1 MRKTRISL
9 PGIALILLG
18 VLFVG
23 CTTPSPTAVEE
34 TEEIRIGVLLP
45 LSGPFAGYGEPAL
58 NAIELYFDEVN
69 RSGGLNGKPINY
81 LLEDTGAD
89 PESAAKM
96 AKKLIERDRVQAILG
111 PLTSGNSI
119 AAGEVCQSSGIS
131 MICIAATMQGVTEV
145 GDHVFRTA
153 ITEDYQAFII
163 AKFAL
168 ESLNSRRATTI
179 AFDDNIFGQDISA
192 IFEQHYRSLGGGSTQ
207 VQILDPDPGQWSGNI
222 EEIVEFQPDVLYV
235 PGQLDRVEEILPRLR
250 ERGVEAVPLGSFMW
264 ITVDPSRSAFEGS
277 YFVDHYSP
285 QTYEEQS
292 RRFVAAY
299 EGRFG
304 ALRDSIPALA
314 YESAVI
320 LAEAFRQAR
329 SLDPAEIRGALARTD
344 TETLIGRF
352 RFDDIGDPVKPAIIR
367 QVESGRIRYV
377 VSIYPEVVTEEQFK
391 QQIVP
396 AVAADR
402 EDLPLVAVLNLA
414 LSGIPEQEAVIIV
427 DLIGSAMANTGA
439 FRILERGQRD
449 KMLEELE
456 FSYSDMADEGT
467 QIEIG
472 RQLAADRI
480 ITGSLGALADRF
492 ILNIKLIDIER
503 GETLSAS
510 YQVYKS
516 MNELIDNADR
526 LVVDLVS
533 KTAL

>member
-1 MRKTRISL
+1 MKRDRISL
-9 PGIALILLG
+9 PGIGLVILG
-18 VLFVG
+18 VLFTG
-23 CTTPSPTAVEE
+23 CTTPSPTVAEE
-34 TEEIRIGVLLP
+34 AEEIRIGVLLP
-45 LSGPFAGYGEPAL
+45 LSGPFAGFGEPAL

-69 RSGGLNGKPINY
+69 RNGGVEGKPINY
-81 LLEDTGAD
+81 FLEDTGAD
-89 PESAAKM
+89 PDNAARM
-96 AKKLIERDRVQAILG
+96 AKKLIERDRARAILG

-119 AAGEVCQSSGIS
+119 AAGEVCQSRGIS

-163 AKFAL
+163 AKFAV
-168 ESLNSRRATTI
+168 ESLNSRRAVTI
-179 AFDDNIFGQDISA
+179 AFADDSLGQDISA
-192 IFEQHYRSLGGGSTQ
+192 VFEEQYRSLGGGRTQ
-207 VQILDPDPGQWSGNI
+207 AQVLDPDSDQWNASVGQI
-222 EEIVEFQPDVLYV
+222 AEFQPDVLYV
-235 PGQLDRVEEILPRLR
+235 PAQLDRVEKLLARLR
-250 ERGVEAVPLGSFMW
+250 DRGVEAVPLGSFMW
-264 ITVDPSRSAFEGS
+264 LSVDPSRSAFEGS

-299 EGRFG
+299 QGRFG
-304 ALRDSIPALA
+304 DLRDSIPALA

-320 LAEAFRQAR
+320 LVEAFRQAR
-329 SLDPAEIRGALARTD
+329 SVDPAEIRDALARTD

-352 RFDDIGDPVKPAIIR
+352 RFDDIGDPIKPAIIR
-367 QVESGRIRYV
+367 QVKSGEIRYV
-377 VSIYPEVVTEEQFK
+377 VSIYPEVVTEEEFK
-391 QQIVP
+391 EQIVP

-414 LSGIPEQEAVIIV
+414 LSGISKEEAVIIV
-427 DLIGSAMANTGA
+427 DLIGSAMANTGV

-480 ITGSLGALADRF
+480 ITGSLGALADRY

-516 MNELIDNADR
+516 MNDLVDNADR

-533 KTAL
+533 KTAF